1 MSARYVFTFESGG
14 KLELYLE
21 STSDEEK
28 LDMDFEDMS
37 ERDHDNYTVVATDWT
52 GNGWLEFWK
61 RCMESVM
68 GWRKWHG
75 MKDGTCHAYDNWF
88 GLERSW

>member
-1 MSARYVFTFESGG
+1 MSARYVFTFESDG

-28 LDMDFEDMS
+28 LDMDFENVS
-37 ERDHDNYTVVATDWT
+37 EREAQHLSLVAVDWT
-52 GNGWLEFWK
+52 GNGWLAFWK

-68 GWRKWHG
+68 EWRRGHG
-75 MKDGTCHAYDNWF
+75 MRDGTCHAYDNWYDK
-88 GLERSW
+88 ERSW